1 MTQRASDLLAEVADR
16 LSSDATDSGM
26 VVAEAVRAIEPELLK
41 GYKDGSIDELVGMS
55 VAFLKA
61 LFRSLRPDS
70 KLPWPEYYTQAREY
84 ARRYAEKG
92 VPLESL
98 MEGLAIFRRTVMAR
112 VTDEMGESPYAD
124 EVLLLAQS
132 RLGDVVEHLNSMFI
146 RGYLDYTESKYS
158 ARQSELRGLYHI
170 ASALGR
176 SLDVSEIAEVGLRE
190 TLKVLGLQAGA
201 VWVRDGARLK
211 LAKTIGMQPG
221 EEDEFSDSGRSGLM
235 RVLEVSTGP
244 AESRVD
250 RIAGEWSAI
259 RAELRTKGVL
269 LGAMTV
275 ATRLPR
281 TFESSDLEFVA
292 AVADQIA
299 VALDRARQHTK
310 EARTDY
316 LTGLANRPEF
326 ERAID
331 RAVASADRHKRRLA
345 LMMIDLD
352 NLKDINDTY
361 GHHVGD
367 GAIREPAPEP
377 KPDPDHVPQR
387 EGPRRV
393 VLRARHARGR
403 ARSPRQGPG
412 SRARRQPPVGTPGR
426 GGGVPGSRRPGRTL
440 ERRAANGAHGSDVRH
455 AGPRLRLF
463 HLWHALVPQL
473 RHPRIGC
480 PAGGAG
486 ACVGAGSWRWE
497 VRRAGPRDARAQ
509 HRPRPEW
516 RSARPA
522 RPLRRRRRR
531 AQTPRLRHAACRRPG
546 YGPLGEAPV
555 ALRGRLAGLV
565 APATGPLAG
574 QAPLSLTHSP
584 RGEWGAMASLVGTGP
599 SGPAFP
605 SRRGPARRRPRPCT
619 LPARRPH
626 RAGCCSGWCRCRLRV
641 SRASRPRW

>member
-1 MTQRASDLLAEVADR
+1 MTQRASDLLAAVGDR
-16 LSSDATDSGM
+16 LSADAAKSAL
-26 VVAEAVRAIEPELLK
+26 VVAEAVTAIEPEVLK
-41 GYKDGSIDELVGMS
+41 DYKDGSQDELVKMS
-55 VAFLKA
+55 TAFLQA

-70 KLPWPEYYTQAREY
+70 RLPWPEYYTQAREY

-98 MEGLAIFRRTVMAR
+98 MEGLAVFRRTVVAR
-112 VTDEMGESPYAD
+112 ITEELGETPYSD

-132 RLGDVVEHLNSMFI
+132 RLGDVVEHMNSSFI
-146 RGYLDYTESKYS
+146 RGYLDFTESKFR
-158 ARQSELRGLYHI
+158 ARQTELHGLYHI

-201 VWVRDGARLK
+201 VWVREGARLK

-221 EEDEFSDSGRSGLM
+221 EEEEFSETGRSGLM
-235 RVLEVSTGP
+235 RVVEVSSGS

-331 RAVASADRHKRRLA
+331 RAVASAERHKRRLA

-352 NLKDINDTY
+352 NLKEINDTY

-367 GAIREPAPEP
+367 EGIRVLAAELQRAVRATDTCGRLGGDEFGVAM
-377 KPDPDHVPQR
+377 PDAD
-387 EGPRRV
+387 E
-393 VLRARHARGR
+393 
-403 ARSPRQGPG
+403 
-412 SRARRQPPVGTPGR
+412 
-426 GGGVPGSRRPGRTL
+426 
-440 ERRAANGAHGSDVRH
+440 
-455 AGPRLRLF
+455 
-463 HLWHALVPQL
+463 
-473 RHPRIGC
+473 
-480 PAGGAG
+480 
-486 ACVGAGSWRWE
+486 
-497 VRRAGPRDARAQ
+497 RDAREVGVRVREALE
-509 HRPRPEW
+509 HLNRTAKLPVPVEFSIGITAWRPGLDW
-516 RSARPA
+516 QAMYQSADKA
-522 RPLRRRRRR
+522 LYVDKRRRHSAKKR
-531 AQTPRLRHAACRRPG
+531 
-546 YGPLGEAPV
+546 LGE
-555 ALRGRLAGLV
+555 
-565 APATGPLAG
+565 
-574 QAPLSLTHSP
+574 
-584 RGEWGAMASLVGTGP
+584 GT
-599 SGPAFP
+599 A
-605 SRRGPARRRPRPCT
+605 
-619 LPARRPH
+619 
-626 RAGCCSGWCRCRLRV
+626 
-641 SRASRPRW
+641 

>member
-16 LSSDATDSGM
+16 LSTDATQSGM

-41 GYKDGSIDELVGMS
+41 GYKDGPIDELVNMS
-55 VAFLKA
+55 ISFLRA

-98 MEGLAIFRRTVMAR
+98 MEGLAIFRRTVVAR
-112 VTDEMGESPYAD
+112 VTDELGESPYAD
-124 EVLLLAQS
+124 EVVLLAQS
-132 RLGDVVEHLNSMFI
+132 RLGDVIEHLNSMFI
-146 RGYLDYTESKYS
+146 RGYLDWTESKYS

-281 TFESSDLEFVA
+281 TFEPSDLQFVA

-331 RAVASADRHKRRLA
+331 RAVAASERHKRRLA

-352 NLKDINDTY
+352 NLKQINDEH

-367 GAIREPAPEP
+367 EAIRVLAHELQRAVRATDTCGRLGGDEFGVAM
-377 KPDPDHVPQR
+377 PDADENHAAEVA
-387 EGPRRV
+387 
-393 VLRARHARGR
+393 AR
-403 ARSPRQGPG
+403 
-412 SRARRQPPVGTPGR
+412 
-426 GGGVPGSRRPGRTL
+426 
-440 ERRAANGAHGSDVRH
+440 VRH
-455 AGPRLRLF
+455 SLEYLNRSSKLPVRVEF
-463 HLWHALVPQL
+463 S
-473 RHPRIGC
+473 IGIAAWK
-480 PAGGAG
+480 PGMDWQAMYQEADK
-486 ACVGAGSWRWE
+486 E
-497 VRRAGPRDARAQ
+497 LYIDK
-509 HRPRPEW
+509 
-516 RSARPA
+516 RS
-522 RPLRRRRRR
+522 
-531 AQTPRLRHAACRRPG
+531 RHAARKK
-546 YGPLGEAPV
+546 V
-555 ALRGRLAGLV
+555 
-565 APATGPLAG
+565 
-574 QAPLSLTHSP
+574 SD
-584 RGEWGAMASLVGTGP
+584 
-599 SGPAFP
+599 
-605 SRRGPARRRPRPCT
+605 AR
-619 LPARRPH
+619 
-626 RAGCCSGWCRCRLRV
+626 S
-641 SRASRPRW
+641 

>member
-1 MTQRASDLLAEVADR
+1 MTQRASDLLAEVAAR
-16 LSSDATDSGM
+16 LSSDATKSGM

-41 GYKDGSIDELVGMS
+41 GYKDGSIDELVNMS
-55 VAFLKA
+55 INFLRA

-98 MEGLAIFRRTVMAR
+98 MEGLAIFRRTVVAR
-112 VTDEMGESPYAD
+112 VTDELGESPYAD

-132 RLGDVVEHLNSMFI
+132 RLGDVIEHLNSMFI
-146 RGYLDYTESKYS
+146 RGYLDWTESKYS

-221 EEDEFSDSGRSGLM
+221 EEDEFSDTGRSGLM
-235 RVLEVSTGP
+235 RGLEVSTGP
-244 AESRVD
+244 AESPVD
-250 RIAGEWSAI
+250 RIAGEVSAI
-259 RAELRTKGVL
+259 PAELRTKGVL

-281 TFESSDLEFVA
+281 TFESSDLVFVA

-299 VALDRARQHTK
+299 VAPDRAPQHTK

-352 NLKDINDTY
+352 NLKEINDSQS
-361 GHHVGD
+361 HHVGD
-367 GAIREPAPEP
+367 EAIRVLAHELQRAVRATDTCGRLGGDEFGVAM
-377 KPDPDHVPQR
+377 PDAD
-387 EGPRRV
+387 E
-393 VLRARHARGR
+393 RHANEVGARVR
-403 ARSPRQGPG
+403 ASLEELNRLSKT
-412 SRARRQPPVGTPGR
+412 PVPVEFSI
-426 GGGVPGSRRPGRTL
+426 GVVAWRPGMDWEAMYQIADKAL
-440 ERRAANGAHGSDVRH
+440 YVDKRRRH
-455 AGPRLRLF
+455 ANRKK
-463 HLWHALVPQL
+463 
-473 RHPRIGC
+473 
-480 PAGGAG
+480 AGT
-486 ACVGAGSWRWE
+486 
-497 VRRAGPRDARAQ
+497 ARAQ
-509 HRPRPEW
+509 
-516 RSARPA
+516 
-522 RPLRRRRRR
+522 
-531 AQTPRLRHAACRRPG
+531 G
-546 YGPLGEAPV
+546 V
-555 ALRGRLAGLV
+555 
-565 APATGPLAG
+565 
-574 QAPLSLTHSP
+574 
-584 RGEWGAMASLVGTGP
+584 
-599 SGPAFP
+599 SG
-605 SRRGPARRRPRPCT
+605 
-619 LPARRPH
+619 
-626 RAGCCSGWCRCRLRV
+626 
-641 SRASRPRW
+641 

>member
-1 MTQRASDLLAEVADR
+1 MTERASDLLGELADR
-16 LSSDATDSGM
+16 LSADSRESGQ
-26 VVAEAVRAIEPELLK
+26 VVAESVRTLEPELLK
-41 GYKDGSIDELVGMS
+41 MQKDGGSIDDLVDTS
-55 VAFLKA
+55 VGFLEI
-61 LFRSLRPDS
+61 LFRSLRADS
-70 KLPWPEYYTQAREY
+70 RVPWQQYYTLARE
-84 ARRYAEKG
+84 ASRRYAEKG
-92 VPLESL
+92 IPLESV
-98 MEGLAIFRRTVMAR
+98 MEGLAVFRRSVMAR
-112 VTDEMGESPYAD
+112 VTEELAGHEFSD

-132 RLGDVVEHLNSMFI
+132 RLGDVIEHLNSMFI
-146 RGYLDYTESKYS
+146 RGYLDWTESKYS

-201 VWVRDGARLK
+201 VWVREGARLK

-221 EEDEFSDSGRSGLM
+221 EEDEFSDTGRSGLM

-316 LTGLANRPEF
+316 LTGLTNRPEF

-352 NLKDINDTY
+352 NLKYINDTH

-367 GAIREPAPEP
+367 EAIRNLAAELQRAVRATDTCGRLGGDEFGVAM
-377 KPDPDHVPQR
+377 PDAD
-387 EGPRRV
+387 E
-393 VLRARHARGR
+393 
-403 ARSPRQGPG
+403 
-412 SRARRQPPVGTPGR
+412 
-426 GGGVPGSRRPGRTL
+426 
-440 ERRAANGAHGSDVRH
+440 
-455 AGPRLRLF
+455 
-463 HLWHALVPQL
+463 
-473 RHPRIGC
+473 
-480 PAGGAG
+480 
-486 ACVGAGSWRWE
+486 
-497 VRRAGPRDARAQ
+497 RDAREVGNRVREALE
-509 HRPRPEW
+509 HLNRTAKLPVRVEFSIGITAW
-516 RSARPA
+516 RQGLDWQAMYQA
-522 RPLRRRRRR
+522 ADKALYVDKRR
-531 AQTPRLRHAACRRPG
+531 RHAAKKR
-546 YGPLGEAPV
+546 LGETPPEK
-555 ALRGRLAGLV
+555 RTEE
-565 APATGPLAG
+565 PPD
-574 QAPLSLTHSP
+574 
-584 RGEWGAMASLVGTGP
+584 
-599 SGPAFP
+599 
-605 SRRGPARRRPRPCT
+605 
-619 LPARRPH
+619 
-626 RAGCCSGWCRCRLRV
+626 
-641 SRASRPRW
+641 

>member
-1 MTQRASDLLAEVADR
+1 MTQRASDLLGELADR
-16 LSSDATDSGM
+16 LSENATESGM
-26 VVAEAVRAIEPELLK
+26 VAAEAVTAIEPELLRS
-41 GYKDGSIDELVGMS
+41 YKDGSLDELVKMS
-55 VAFLKA
+55 TNFLRA
-61 LFRSLRPDS
+61 LFLALRHDS
-70 KLPWPEYYTQAREY
+70 NQPWPEYYTQAREY

-98 MEGLAIFRRTVMAR
+98 MEGLAVFRRSVVSRLT
-112 VTDEMGESPYAD
+112 EELEESPYSD

-132 RLGDVVEHLNSMFI
+132 RLGDVIEHLNSSFI
-146 RGYLDYTESKYS
+146 RGYLDYTETKHK
-158 ARQSELRGLYHI
+158 ARQSELHGLYHI

-176 SLDVSEIAEVGLRE
+176 SLDVAEIAEVGLRE

-201 VWVRDGARLK
+201 VWTREGARLR

-221 EEDEFSDSGRSGLM
+221 EEEEFSESGRSGLM
-235 RVLEVSTGP
+235 RVVEVSSGP

-331 RAVASADRHKRRLA
+331 RAVASAERHKRRLA

-367 GAIREPAPEP
+367 EAIRVLASELQRAVRATDTCGRLGGDEFGVAM
-377 KPDPDHVPQR
+377 PDAD
-387 EGPRRV
+387 E
-393 VLRARHARGR
+393 
-403 ARSPRQGPG
+403 
-412 SRARRQPPVGTPGR
+412 
-426 GGGVPGSRRPGRTL
+426 
-440 ERRAANGAHGSDVRH
+440 
-455 AGPRLRLF
+455 
-463 HLWHALVPQL
+463 
-473 RHPRIGC
+473 
-480 PAGGAG
+480 
-486 ACVGAGSWRWE
+486 
-497 VRRAGPRDARAQ
+497 RDAREVGIRVREALE
-509 HRPRPEW
+509 HLNRTAKLPVPVEFSIGITAW
-516 RSARPA
+516 RVGMDWQAMYQLA
-522 RPLRRRRRR
+522 DKALYVDKRRR
-531 AQTPRLRHAACRRPG
+531 HAVKKR
-546 YGPLGEAPV
+546 LGEA
-555 ALRGRLAGLV
+555 
-565 APATGPLAG
+565 
-574 QAPLSLTHSP
+574 
-584 RGEWGAMASLVGTGP
+584 
-599 SGPAFP
+599 
-605 SRRGPARRRPRPCT
+605 
-619 LPARRPH
+619 
-626 RAGCCSGWCRCRLRV
+626 RV
-641 SRASRPRW
+641 

>member
-1 MTQRASDLLAEVADR
+1 ME
-16 LSSDATDSGM
+16 G
-26 VVAEAVRAIEPELLK
+26 RAI
-41 GYKDGSIDELVGMS
+41 S
-55 VAFLKA
+55 
-61 LFRSLRPDS
+61 
-70 KLPWPEYYTQAREY
+70 
-84 ARRYAEKG
+84 
-92 VPLESL
+92 
-98 MEGLAIFRRTVMAR
+98 RRTLMAR

-281 TFESSDLEFVA
+281 TFEPSDLQFVA

-331 RAVASADRHKRRLA
+331 RAVAASERHKRRLA

-352 NLKDINDTY
+352 NLKQINDEH

-367 GAIREPAPEP
+367 EAIRVLAHELQRAVRATDTCGRLGGDEFGVAMPDADEHHATEVAARVRHSLEYLNRSAKLPLRVEFSIGIAAW
-377 KPDPDHVPQR
+377 KPGMDWQAMYQQADKELYADKR
-387 EGPRRV
+387 N
-393 VLRARHARGR
+393 RHA
-403 ARSPRQGPG
+403 
-412 SRARRQPPVGTPGR
+412 ARRRSTQPPTPSPPPPPPVG
-426 GGGVPGSRRPGRTL
+426 
-440 ERRAANGAHGSDVRH
+440 
-455 AGPRLRLF
+455 
-463 HLWHALVPQL
+463 
-473 RHPRIGC
+473 
-480 PAGGAG
+480 
-486 ACVGAGSWRWE
+486 
-497 VRRAGPRDARAQ
+497 
-509 HRPRPEW
+509 
-516 RSARPA
+516 
-522 RPLRRRRRR
+522 
-531 AQTPRLRHAACRRPG
+531 
-546 YGPLGEAPV
+546 
-555 ALRGRLAGLV
+555 
-565 APATGPLAG
+565 
-574 QAPLSLTHSP
+574 
-584 RGEWGAMASLVGTGP
+584 
-599 SGPAFP
+599 
-605 SRRGPARRRPRPCT
+605 
-619 LPARRPH
+619 
-626 RAGCCSGWCRCRLRV
+626 
-641 SRASRPRW
+641 